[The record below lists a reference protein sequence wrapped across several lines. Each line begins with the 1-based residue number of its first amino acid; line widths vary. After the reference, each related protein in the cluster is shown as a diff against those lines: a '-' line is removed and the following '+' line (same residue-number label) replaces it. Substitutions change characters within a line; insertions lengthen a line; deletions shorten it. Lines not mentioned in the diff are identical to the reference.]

1 MLRWSRLSLP
11 IQTSH
16 ALPVANSSKIIWR
29 EVERFCVGQNSQVA
43 SVWENCRFIQINLIW
58 FDDIYQHGSGLDNNN
73 NDVSSSKAEMK
84 EYVSKPDSSFPVYS
98 RRKSRFG
105 VWLSD
110 FLAVIII
117 FNIEQSSISV
127 SSHTVSQSLSLSLA
141 LRRWRCGAVS
151 NLIKC
156 HRWAGTGPWSLA
168 SDLRWLSLRSF
179 SCSEKPLVS
188 TLGLLYYPNH
198 T

>member
-105 VWLSD
+105 VLILTFRLSGGD
-110 FLAVIII
+110 YYIQHWAELNIGFL
-117 FNIEQSSISV
+117 SYCLSI
-127 SSHTVSQSLSLSLA
+127 SLA
-141 LRRWRCGAVS
+141 LPRSSPLAMWRSVQFDKVPSMGRHWPMELGEWSA
-151 NLIKC
+151 LIII
-156 HRWAGTGPWSLA
+156 T
-168 SDLRWLSLRSF
+168 
-179 SCSEKPLVS
+179 VI
-188 TLGLLYYPNH
+188 
-198 T
+198 